1 MATVEVRFKVRD
13 SGEFKKKIAE
23 DKKEAEGLIDKI
35 KQAGTAA
42 GSTLLLSLKEA
53 RTVMNTLGGDTKQF
67 ESAMVRAGVP
77 LRDAKLI
84 SQQLNKELNQS
95 RREVLGIASGADR
108 LATAMKIGAF
118 GAQAMHQAFEKVKE
132 KMDAIL
138 KLGKVKG
145 IEESTA
151 DAMELQKKYD
161 QLQRSMVL
169 TNDPGKFAQV
179 RKNIEEASILHN
191 TPQAQLVSAV
201 ALAQETKSAGL
212 ELAYNDKGALLNR
225 LAKAA
230 YAQDISPEEYGQF
243 VNSQVVSMKDLGL
256 KTSSELEQK
265 LAITRAGEQ
274 EGALKARDID
284 LKGGTAIAQFM
295 GMRKTT
301 GLTGFREG
309 QALLQ
314 AIADAPG
321 VSGNADKTV
330 NLAENLL
337 GKFADPKTNER
348 MKKLTGVS
356 MRDREGY
363 LRDPVQFLAEFAV
376 SQKGG
381 KFKLPQTDADLIA
394 AENDPKKAS
403 KYKDFFEIFTDKQ
416 AREGFIALSRGR
428 EKFRQLRDVS
438 ARTGSD
444 ILESN
449 YEHRTRT
456 QEGELQSQQMRDEL
470 THSRKLAEK
479 FSYISNVSNVVGR
492 VRAEYPGLATG
503 VEFASDVAG
512 IAGPKAKAA
521 VQLAG
526 ASGIALAGGANMQS
540 PRDQMVQSERDQSR
554 KTAEERRTQLAA
566 SEKQLAELTAKAQ
579 EMGINVNVNVQ
590 VADGLSAK
598 VTSEAKKTSK
608 AAESGT
614 RQNKRAGQN

>member
-67 ESAMVRAGVP
+67 ESAMVKAGVP
-77 LRDAKLI
+77 MRDAKLI
-84 SQQLNKELNQS
+84 ASQLNKELNAS
-95 RREVLGIASGADR
+95 RKEVLGIASGSDK
-108 LATAMKIGAF
+108 LAGAMKLAAF
-118 GAQAMHQAFEKVKE
+118 GAQAMHQAFAKAEEKLQS
-132 KMDAIL
+132 II

-145 IEESTA
+145 LEESTA

-169 TNDPGKFAQV
+169 TNDPTKFAQV

-191 TPQAQLVSAV
+191 TPQAQLVQAV

-212 ELAYNDKGALLNR
+212 ELAYNDKGAMLHQI
-225 LAKAA
+225 AKAA
-230 YAQDISPEEYGQF
+230 YAQDIPAEEFGQY
-243 VNSQVVSMKDLGL
+243 VNAQVVSMRDLRL
-256 KTSSELEQK
+256 TSASQLQQK
-265 LAITRAGEQ
+265 LAVERAAEQ
-274 EGALKARDID
+274 EGALKTKDVSM
-284 LKGGTAIAQFM
+284 KGGTFIAQWM
-295 GMRKTT
+295 ALRKTT
-301 GLTGFREG
+301 GIEG
-309 QALLQ
+309 LRDAQAVLQ
-314 AIADAPG
+314 AIADQPG
-321 VSGNADKTV
+321 VSGNIDKTV
-330 NLAENLL
+330 NLAENLV
-337 GKFADPKTNER
+337 GKIGDEKTNER
-348 MKKLTGVS
+348 LKAATGVS
-356 MRDREGY
+356 MVDKKGY
-363 LRDPVQFLAEFAV
+363 LRDPEKWLAELAV
-376 SQKGG
+376 SQRGG
-381 KFKLPQTDADLIA
+381 KFKIPATDADLIA

-403 KYKDFFEIFTDKQ
+403 EYKMFFDVWRDKQ
-416 AREGFIALSRGR
+416 AREGIQALLRGR
-428 EKFRQLRDVS
+428 EKYKQIRDVS
-438 ARTGSD
+438 ITAGSS

-492 VRAEYPGLATG
+492 VRAEYPGLSTG

-521 VQLAG
+521 VMMAG
-526 ASGIALAGGANMQS
+526 AGGIALAGGANMSS
-540 PRDQMVQSERDQSR
+540 PREQMVATEREQSR
-554 KTAEERRTQLAA
+554 KTAEERRNQLAA
-566 SEKQLAELTAKAQ
+566 SEKKLAELTAKAQ

>member
-1 MATVEVRFKVRD
+1 
-13 SGEFKKKIAE
+13 
-23 DKKEAEGLIDKI
+23 
-35 KQAGTAA
+35 
-42 GSTLLLSLKEA
+42 
-53 RTVMNTLGGDTKQF
+53 
-67 ESAMVRAGVP
+67 
-77 LRDAKLI
+77 
-84 SQQLNKELNQS
+84 
-95 RREVLGIASGADR
+95 
-108 LATAMKIGAF
+108 
-118 GAQAMHQAFEKVKE
+118 
-132 KMDAIL
+132 
-138 KLGKVKG
+138 
-145 IEESTA
+145 
-151 DAMELQKKYD
+151 MELQKKYD

-256 KTSSELEQK
+256 KTSSELDQK

-356 MRDREGY
+356 MRDKEGY

-381 KFKLPQTDADLIA
+381 KFKVPQTDADLMA

-428 EKFRQLRDVS
+428 EKFRQLRDVKV
-438 ARTGSD
+438 AAGQD
-444 ILESN
+444 ILERN
-449 YEHRTRT
+449 YEHRIGGM
-456 QEGELQSQQMRDEL
+456 EASLQSVQVRDEL
-470 THSRKLAEK
+470 THAQKLAEK
-479 FSYISNVSNVVGR
+479 FPTIFAVSNAVGSA
-492 VRAEYPGLATG
+492 RAQNPEAMAAADLA
-503 VEFASDVAG
+503 SG
-512 IAGPKAKAA
+512 IAGTIGPKAKMA
-521 VQLAG
+521 VEGAIAG
-526 ASGIALAGGANMQS
+526 AIATGIGTNTTSARGMLSAERRELQFNKEMEAN
-540 PRDQMVQSERDQSR
+540 
-554 KTAEERRTQLAA
+554 KTAA
-566 SEKQLAELTAKAQ
+566 SQALQPATKEMMEAFMAKQK

-608 AAESGT
+608 AAISGT

>member
-13 SGEFKKKIAE
+13 SGEFKKQIAE
-23 DKKEAEGLIDKI
+23 NKKESEGLIDKI

-53 RTVMNTLGGDTKQF
+53 RTVMSSLGGDTKQF
-67 ESAMVRAGVP
+67 ESAMVKAGVP

-84 SQQLNKELNQS
+84 SQQLNKELNAS
-95 RREVLGIASGADR
+95 RKEVLGIASGADKMT
-108 LATAMKIGAF
+108 TAMRVGAF
-118 GAQAMHQAFEKVKE
+118 SAQAMHQAFEKVKE
-132 KMDAIL
+132 KLDAIV

-284 LKGGTAIAQFM
+284 LKGGTFIAQFM
-295 GMRKTT
+295 AMRKTT

-309 QALLQ
+309 QAILQ

-330 NLAENLL
+330 NLAENLM
-337 GKFADPKTNER
+337 GKFGDDKTNER
-348 MKKLTGVS
+348 LKAATGVS
-356 MRDREGY
+356 MIDKKGY
-363 LRDPVQFLAEFAV
+363 LRDPEKFLAELAV

-381 KFKLPQTDADLIA
+381 KLKIPATDADLIA

-403 KYKDFFEIFTDKQ
+403 EYKVFYDVWRDKQ
-416 AREGFIALSRGR
+416 AREGIQALLRGR

-438 ARTGSD
+438 ADAGRK
-444 ILESN
+444 ILETN
-449 YEHRTRT
+449 YEHRAGSM
-456 QEGELQSQQMRDEL
+456 EGQLMGIQTRDER
-470 THSRKLAEK
+470 THLQKLNEK
-479 FSYISNVSNVVGR
+479 FPSIFAVSNALGAA
-492 VRAEYPGLATG
+492 RAEHPEAMIAAEVGSSIAGTVGPKSKMVAEGAIAGAVITG
-503 VEFASDVAG
+503 VATDTSSARRNLINSKSVSDTTTS
-512 IAGPKAKAA
+512 AA
-521 VQLAG
+521 DLLKPATKEMMD
-526 ASGIALAGGANMQS
+526 AFM
-540 PRDQMVQSERDQSR
+540 
-554 KTAEERRTQLAA
+554 
-566 SEKQLAELTAKAQ
+566 EKQK

-608 AAESGT
+608 AAISGT

>member
-13 SGEFKKKIAE
+13 SGEFKKQIAE
-23 DKKEAEGLIDKI
+23 NKKESEDLINKI

-138 KLGKVKG
+138 KLGKIKG

-169 TNDPGKFAQV
+169 TNDPIKFAQV

-191 TPQAQLVSAV
+191 TPQAQLVQAV

-284 LKGGTAIAQFM
+284 LKGGTVIAQLM

-301 GLTGFREG
+301 GIAGFREG
-309 QALLQ
+309 QAMLQ

-321 VSGNADKTV
+321 VSGNADKTI

-356 MRDREGY
+356 MRDKEGY

-381 KFKLPQTDADLIA
+381 KLKVPQTDADLLA
-394 AENDPKKAS
+394 AESDPKKAS

-428 EKFRQLRDVS
+428 EKYKQLRDVS
-438 ARTGSD
+438 AEAGRK
-444 ILESN
+444 ILEVN
-449 YEHRTRT
+449 YEHRAGSM
-456 QEGELQSQQMRDEL
+456 EGQLMGIQTRDEQ
-470 THSRKLAEK
+470 THLQKINQK
-479 FSYISNVSNVVGR
+479 FPSIFAVSNALGAA
-492 VRAEYPGLATG
+492 RAEHPEAM
-503 VEFASDVAG
+503 VAAEVASG
-512 IAGPKAKAA
+512 IAGAVGPKAKMAVEGAIAGVVLSGTGSDTSSARNRLINDKDVMKTTSAA
-521 VQLAG
+521 EVLKPATKEMMD
-526 ASGIALAGGANMQS
+526 AFIA
-540 PRDQMVQSERDQSR
+540 
-554 KTAEERRTQLAA
+554 
-566 SEKQLAELTAKAQ
+566 KQQ
-579 EMGINVNVNVQ
+579 EMGIKVDVNVQ

-598 VTSEAKKTSK
+598 VTSEAKQTRK
-608 AAESGT
+608 AAISGT
-614 RQNKRAGQN
+614 RQNNRAGQN

>member
-13 SGEFKKKIAE
+13 SGEFEKQIAKN
-23 DKKEAEGLIDKI
+23 KKESEGLIDKI

-53 RTVMNTLGGDTKQF
+53 RTVMSSLGGDTKQF
-67 ESAMVRAGVP
+67 ESAMVKAGVP

-84 SQQLNKELNQS
+84 SLQLNKELNAS
-95 RREVLGIASGADR
+95 RREVLGIASGADKMT
-108 LATAMKIGAF
+108 TAMRVGAF
-118 GAQAMHQAFEKVKE
+118 SAQAMHQAFEKVRE
-132 KMDAIL
+132 KLDAIV

-212 ELAYNDKGALLNR
+212 ELAYNDKGSLLSKI
-225 LAKAA
+225 AKAA
-230 YAQDISPEEYGQF
+230 YAQDIPAEEFSQY
-243 VNSQVVSMKDLGL
+243 VNAQVVSMRDLGL
-256 KTSSELEQK
+256 TTAAQLEQK
-265 LAITRAGEQ
+265 LAIERAGEQ
-274 EGALKARDID
+274 EGALKSKDIS
-284 LKGGTAIAQFM
+284 LKGGTFTAQMM

-301 GLTGFREG
+301 GLTGFRESQG
-309 QALLQ
+309 VLQ

-321 VSGNADKTV
+321 VAGNIDKTV
-330 NLAENLL
+330 NLAENLM
-337 GKFADPKTNER
+337 GKIGDKETNAR
-348 MKKLTGVS
+348 LLKATGVS
-356 MRDREGY
+356 ILDKQGYMRDPEKW
-363 LRDPVQFLAEFAV
+363 LAELAV

-381 KFKLPQTDADLIA
+381 KFKVPATDADLLA

-403 KYKDFFEIFTDKQ
+403 QYKAYFDVWRDKQ
-416 AREGFIALSRGR
+416 AREGIQALMRGR
-428 EKFRQLRDVS
+428 DKFRQLRDVS
-438 ARTGSD
+438 AKTGSD
-444 ILESN
+444 ILDSN
-449 YEHRTRT
+449 YEHRVRT
-456 QEGELQSQQMRDEL
+456 QEGELQSYQMRDEL
-470 THSRKLAEK
+470 AHSRKLGEK
-479 FSYISNVSNVVGR
+479 FRYIANISNVVGNS
-492 VRAEYPGLATG
+492 RAEAPGASLA
-503 VEFASDVAG
+503 ADVAG
-512 IAGPKAKAA
+512 DISGQFGPAAKGIVGVVGAAAIAASTQGTIGGGRPAMLKA
-521 VQLAG
+521 
-526 ASGIALAGGANMQS
+526 
-540 PRDQMVQSERDQSR
+540 QSEQT
-554 KTAEERRTQLAA
+554 KLTADERAQKLAA

-579 EMGINVNVNVQ
+579 EMGIKVDVNVQ

-608 AAESGT
+608 AAISGT

>member
-1 MATVEVRFKVRD
+1 
-13 SGEFKKKIAE
+13 
-23 DKKEAEGLIDKI
+23 
-35 KQAGTAA
+35 
-42 GSTLLLSLKEA
+42 
-53 RTVMNTLGGDTKQF
+53 
-67 ESAMVRAGVP
+67 MV
-77 LRDAKLI
+77 
-84 SQQLNKELNQS
+84 
-95 RREVLGIASGADR
+95 
-108 LATAMKIGAF
+108 
-118 GAQAMHQAFEKVKE
+118 
-132 KMDAIL
+132 

-145 IEESTA
+145 LEESTQ
-151 DAMELQKKYD
+151 DAIELQKKYD

-321 VSGNADKTV
+321 VSGNAEKTV

-356 MRDREGY
+356 MRDKEGY

-526 ASGIALAGGANMQS
+526 AGGIALAGGANMQS

-554 KTAEERRTQLAA
+554 KTAEERRNQLAA

-579 EMGINVNVNVQ
+579 EMGIKVDVNVQ

-608 AAESGT
+608 AAISGT

>member
-67 ESAMVRAGVP
+67 ESAMVKAGVP
-77 LRDAKLI
+77 MRDAKLI
-84 SQQLNKELNQS
+84 ASQLNKELNAS
-95 RREVLGIASGADR
+95 RKEVLGIASGSDK
-108 LATAMKIGAF
+108 LAGAMKLAAF
-118 GAQAMHQAFEKVKE
+118 GAQAMHQAFAKAEEKLQS
-132 KMDAIL
+132 II
-138 KLGKVKG
+138 KLGKVKSL
-145 IEESTA
+145 EESTA

-169 TNDPGKFAQV
+169 TNDPTKFAQV

-191 TPQAQLVSAV
+191 TPQAQLVQAV

-256 KTSSELEQK
+256 KTSAELEQK

-284 LKGGTAIAQFM
+284 LKGGTAIAQLM

-301 GLTGFREG
+301 GLAGFREG
-309 QALLQ
+309 QAFLQ
-314 AIADAPG
+314 SIADAPG

-356 MRDREGY
+356 MRDKEGY

-381 KFKLPQTDADLIA
+381 KFKLPQTDADLLA

-416 AREGFIALSRGR
+416 AREGFIAFSRGR
-428 EKFRQLRDVS
+428 EKFKQLRDVS
-438 ARTGSD
+438 AATGAN

-449 YEHRTRT
+449 YEHRMRT
-456 QEGELQSQQMRDEL
+456 QEGELQTYQMRDEL
-470 THSRKLAEK
+470 AHARKLGEK
-479 FSYISNVSNVVGR
+479 FRYIANISNVVGNA
-492 VRAEYPGLATG
+492 RAEAPGAS
-503 VEFASDVAG
+503 FAADIAGDVAG
-512 IAGPKAKAA
+512 QFGPAAKGIVGVVGAAAIAAGTQGTINNGRPAMLKAQAEQSKLTADERA
-521 VQLAG
+521 QKLAD
-526 ASGIALAGGANMQS
+526 SQK
-540 PRDQMVQSERDQSR
+540 E
-554 KTAEERRTQLAA
+554 LAA
-566 SEKQLAELTAKAQ
+566 LTAKAQ

>member
-13 SGEFKKKIAE
+13 SGEFQKQIAE
-23 DKKEAEGLIDKI
+23 NKKESEDLINKI

-138 KLGKVKG
+138 KLGKIKG

-169 TNDPGKFAQV
+169 TNDPIKFAQV

-191 TPQAQLVSAV
+191 TPQAQLVQAV

-212 ELAYNDKGALLNR
+212 ELAYNDKGALLSR
-225 LAKAA
+225 IAKAA
-230 YAQDISPEEYGQF
+230 YAQDIPAEEFSQY
-243 VNSQVVSMKDLGL
+243 VNAQVVSMKDLGL
-256 KTSSELEQK
+256 TTAAQLEEK
-265 LAITRAGEQ
+265 LAIERAGEQ
-274 EGALKARDID
+274 EGALKTKDISM
-284 LKGGTAIAQFM
+284 KGGTFTAQLM

-301 GLTGFREG
+301 GLTALRESQG
-309 QALLQ
+309 ILQ

-321 VSGNADKTV
+321 VSGSIDKTV
-330 NLAENLL
+330 NLAENLM
-337 GKFADPKTNER
+337 GKIGDEKTNER
-348 MKKLTGVS
+348 LKAATGVS
-356 MRDREGY
+356 ILDKKGYMRDPEKW
-363 LRDPVQFLAEFAV
+363 LAELAV

-381 KFKLPQTDADLIA
+381 KFKVPATDADLQA

-403 KYKDFFEIFTDKQ
+403 EYKAYFDIWRDKQ
-416 AREGFIALSRGR
+416 AREGIQALMRGR
-428 EKFRQLRDVS
+428 DKFRQLRDVS
-438 ARTGSD
+438 ATSGRE

-503 VEFASDVAG
+503 VEFAGDIAG

-540 PRDQMVQSERDQSR
+540 PREQMLQSEREQSK
-554 KTAEERRTQLAA
+554 KTAEERRNALAA
-566 SEKQLAELTAKAQ
+566 SEKELAALTAKAQ
-579 EMGINVNVNVQ
+579 EMGIKVDVNVQ

-598 VTSEAKKTSK
+598 VTSEAKQTRK
-608 AAESGT
+608 AAISGT
-614 RQNKRAGQN
+614 RQNNRAGQN

>member
-13 SGEFKKKIAE
+13 SGEFKKQIAE
-23 DKKEAEGLIDKI
+23 NKKESEGLIDKI

-53 RTVMNTLGGDTKQF
+53 RTVMSSLGGDTKQF
-67 ESAMVRAGVP
+67 ESAMVKAGVP

-84 SQQLNKELNQS
+84 SQQLNKELNAS
-95 RREVLGIASGADR
+95 RKEVLGIASGADK

-118 GAQAMHQAFEKVKE
+118 GAQAMHQAFAKAEEKLAAMV
-132 KMDAIL
+132 

-145 IEESTA
+145 LEESTQ
-151 DAMELQKKYD
+151 DAIELQKKYD

-284 LKGGTAIAQFM
+284 LKGGTFIAQFM
-295 GMRKTT
+295 AMRKTT

-309 QALLQ
+309 QAILQ

-321 VSGNADKTV
+321 VSGNSDKTV
-330 NLAENLL
+330 NLAENLM
-337 GKFADPKTNER
+337 GKFGDDKTNER
-348 MKKLTGVS
+348 LKAATGVS
-356 MRDREGY
+356 MIDKKGY
-363 LRDPVQFLAEFAV
+363 LRDPEKFLAELAV

-381 KFKLPQTDADLIA
+381 KLKIPATDADLIA

-403 KYKDFFEIFTDKQ
+403 EYKVFYDVWRDKQ
-416 AREGFIALSRGR
+416 AREGIQALLRGR
-428 EKFRQLRDVS
+428 DKFKQLRDVS
-438 ARTGSD
+438 VTAGRD

-521 VQLAG
+521 VQMAG
-526 ASGIALAGGANMQS
+526 AGGIALAGGANMQS

-554 KTAEERRTQLAA
+554 KTAEERRNQLAA

-579 EMGINVNVNVQ
+579 EMGIKVDVNVQ

-608 AAESGT
+608 AAISGT

>member
-67 ESAMVRAGVP
+67 ESAMVKAGVP
-77 LRDAKLI
+77 MRDAKLI
-84 SQQLNKELNQS
+84 ASQLNKELNAS
-95 RREVLGIASGADR
+95 RKEVLGIASGADR
-108 LATAMKIGAF
+108 LSAAMKLGAF

-138 KLGKVKG
+138 KLGKIKG

-169 TNDPGKFAQV
+169 TNDPTKFAQV

-191 TPQAQLVSAV
+191 TPQAQLVQAV

-256 KTSSELEQK
+256 TTSSELEQK

-284 LKGGTAIAQFM
+284 LKGGTFIAQFM
-295 GMRKTT
+295 AMRKTT
-301 GLTGFREG
+301 GLQGFREG
-309 QALLQ
+309 QAILQ

-330 NLAENLL
+330 NLAENLM
-337 GKFADPKTNER
+337 GKFGDDKTNER
-348 MKKLTGVS
+348 LKAATGVS
-356 MRDREGY
+356 MIDKKGY
-363 LRDPVQFLAEFAV
+363 LRDPEKFLAELAV

-381 KFKLPQTDADLIA
+381 KLKIPATDADLIA

-403 KYKDFFEIFTDKQ
+403 EYKVFYDVWRDKQ
-416 AREGFIALSRGR
+416 AREGIQALLRGR

-438 ARTGSD
+438 ASAGRA

-449 YEHRTRT
+449 YEHRVGSM
-456 QEGELQSQQMRDEL
+456 EGQLMGVQTRDEQ
-470 THSRKLAEK
+470 THLQKISQK
-479 FSYISNVSNVVGR
+479 FPSIFAVSNAVGAA
-492 VRAEYPGLATG
+492 RAEHPEAMVAADLA
-503 VEFASDVAG
+503 SG
-512 IAGPKAKAA
+512 IAGSIGPKAKMA
-521 VQLAG
+521 VEGVIAG
-526 ASGIALAGGANMQS
+526 AVISGAGTDTGSARNKRLFDKDIANTTS
-540 PRDQMVQSERDQSR
+540 
-554 KTAEERRTQLAA
+554 A
-566 SEKQLAELTAKAQ
+566 SQVLKPATKEMMDAFLEKQK